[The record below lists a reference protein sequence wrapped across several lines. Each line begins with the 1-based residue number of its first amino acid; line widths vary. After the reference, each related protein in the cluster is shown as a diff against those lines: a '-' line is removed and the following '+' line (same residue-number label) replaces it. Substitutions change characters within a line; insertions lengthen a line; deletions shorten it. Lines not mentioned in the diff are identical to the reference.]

1 MDLTLTS
8 LWQWTKL
15 TVRAPE
21 TASALVKAAK
31 LPIEVSI
38 MMIALAG
45 IVSGVSSGFLD
56 YLSGAPPV
64 EFLMG
69 DGQTLS
75 FEHSGPLMQG
85 IYAVGTGL
93 AMAYAIF
100 QVGKRMGGKGS
111 LADIMAVTAVL
122 QLVMTLI
129 LLAQTVALLVVPA
142 FGFGILIFGLYIFF
156 RGLGHVVFCQI
167 GANDISSCDIQSKV
181 QLAPRLT
188 FGLCFM
194 LFLQPF
200 AFTKYLQTR
209 TIHS

>member
-69 DGQTLS
+69 DGRTLS

-142 FGFGILIFGLYIFF
+142 FGFGILIFGLYVFF
-156 RGLGHVVFCQI
+156 RGLGHAVNIGHGFNSLGLSTGVIALSFVAMVIMAFVVVSVLGI
-167 GANDISSCDIQSKV
+167 GPV
-181 QLAPRLT
+181 GELR
-188 FGLCFM
+188 
-194 LFLQPF
+194 
-200 AFTKYLQTR
+200 
-209 TIHS
+209 

>member
-8 LWQWTKL
+8 LWHWTKL
-15 TVRAPE
+15 TVRAPA
-21 TASALVKAAK
+21 TASALVRAAK

-64 EFLMG
+64 EFLMA

-75 FEHSGPLMQG
+75 FERSGPLMQA

-93 AMAYAIF
+93 ALPCAIF
-100 QVGKRMGGKGS
+100 QVGKRMGGKGG

-122 QLVMTLI
+122 QLVMTVI
-129 LLAQTVALLVVPA
+129 LLAQTVALLVVPVLG
-142 FGFGILIFGLYIFF
+142 FGFLVFGLYVFF
-156 RGLGHVVFCQI
+156 RGLGHAVNIGHGFNSLGLSTGVIALSFVAIVIMAFLVVSVFGI
-167 GANDISSCDIQSKV
+167 GPV
-181 QLAPRLT
+181 GELR
-188 FGLCFM
+188 
-194 LFLQPF
+194 
-200 AFTKYLQTR
+200 
-209 TIHS
+209 

>member
-122 QLVMTLI
+122 QLVMTVI
-129 LLAQTVALLVVPA
+129 LLAQTVALLVVPVL
-142 FGFGILIFGLYIFF
+142 GFGILVFGLYVFF
-156 RGLGHVVFCQI
+156 RGLGHAVNIGHGFNSLGLSTGVIALSFVAIVIMAFVVVSVL
-167 GANDISSCDIQSKV
+167 GV
-181 QLAPRLT
+181 GPVGELR
-188 FGLCFM
+188 
-194 LFLQPF
+194 
-200 AFTKYLQTR
+200 
-209 TIHS
+209 

>member
-8 LWQWTKL
+8 LWEWTKL
-15 TVRAPE
+15 TVRAPA

-64 EFLMG
+64 EFLMA

-75 FEHSGPLMQG
+75 FDRSGPLMQG

-93 AMAYAIF
+93 ALAYAIF

-122 QLVMTLI
+122 QLVMTVI
-129 LLAQTVALLVVPA
+129 LLAQTVALLVVPVL
-142 FGFGILIFGLYIFF
+142 GFGILVFGLYVFF
-156 RGLGHVVFCQI
+156 RGLGHAVNIGHGFNSLGLSIGVIALSFVAIVIMAFVVVSVL
-167 GANDISSCDIQSKV
+167 GV
-181 QLAPRLT
+181 GPVGELR
-188 FGLCFM
+188 
-194 LFLQPF
+194 
-200 AFTKYLQTR
+200 
-209 TIHS
+209 